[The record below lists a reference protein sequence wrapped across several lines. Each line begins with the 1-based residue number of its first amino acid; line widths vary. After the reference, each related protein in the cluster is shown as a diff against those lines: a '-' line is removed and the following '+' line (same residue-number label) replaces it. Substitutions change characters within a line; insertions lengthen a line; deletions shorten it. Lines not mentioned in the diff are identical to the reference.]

1 MTGQNDI
8 FLEAVGV
15 GGWRGLGNREGRAPW
30 KIFSRETV
38 RFHLANMEG
47 WYNPREGWGSCPN
60 DEA

>member
-1 MTGQNDI
+1 M
-8 FLEAVGV
+8 
-15 GGWRGLGNREGRAPW
+15 GNREGRAPW